1 MLSHHASE
9 PRRGLVFFFLHILSL
24 GARRLLSSRISVNLY
39 VFYLWKGMRWGY
51 ISLLQAQQLT
61 LFSGMGKMLSARH
74 HTMLFTKTGAI
85 CAIKENV
92 ECWNKMEH
100 SLAARP
106 GKASWTILADWVV
119 NNLEDSCGLKAEEIC
134 SHAWKNYWYIK
145 KKDRKRRESHLFSK
159 ISWEVSE

>member
-1 MLSHHASE
+1 ME
-9 PRRGLVFFFLHILSL
+9 RYEMRGL
-24 GARRLLSSRISVNLY
+24 
-39 VFYLWKGMRWGY
+39 YLVP
-51 ISLLQAQQLT
+51 LQAQQLT

-74 HTMLFTKTGAI
+74 HTMLFMKTGAI

-119 NNLEDSCGLKAEEIC
+119 NSLEDSCGLKAEKIC

-145 KKDRKRRESHLFSK
+145 KKIEKEGNPFYFPKFHEKSQNKYED
-159 ISWEVSE
+159 ISTASGEIFNTFLDYPG